1 MNKLSE
7 RMTLLREERDIGQKE
22 LAAFLCCS
30 TGTISNYEKGVH
42 EPCLDNA
49 VKIAQFYQVSLDY
62 LLGNTELRAMRDSSC
77 SEISKR
83 YSFSRFLNLLNV
95 LLPEERKRLAD
106 HLFTVELAHKA
117 LMQ

>member
-7 RMTLLREERDIGQKE
+7 RMALLREERDIRQKE
-22 LAAFLCCS
+22 LAAFLCCT

-62 LLGNTELRAMRDSSC
+62 LLGNTELRTMRDSSC
-77 SEISKR
+77 PEISKG

-95 LLPEERKRLAD
+95 LLPEERRRLAD
-106 HLFTVELAHKA
+106 HLFTVELAHKG

>member
-7 RMTLLREERDIGQKE
+7 RMALLREERDIRQKE
-22 LAAFLCCS
+22 LAAFLCCT
-30 TGTISNYEKGVH
+30 TGTISNYENGVH

-62 LLGNTELRAMRDSSC
+62 LLGNTDLRTTRDSSC
-77 SEISKR
+77 SEISKG
-83 YSFSRFLNLLNV
+83 YSFSRFLNLLND
-95 LLPEERKRLAD
+95 LLPEERRRLAD

>member
-7 RMTLLREERDIGQKE
+7 RMSLLREERDIRQKE

-30 TGTISNYEKGVH
+30 TGTISNYENGVH
-42 EPCLDNA
+42 EPYLDNA
-49 VKIAQFYQVSLDY
+49 VKIARFYQVSLDY
-62 LLGNTELRAMRDSSC
+62 LLGNTELRAMRDSC
-77 SEISKR
+77 CPEISKG

-95 LLPEERKRLAD
+95 LLPEERRRLAD

>member
-1 MNKLSE
+1 MK
-7 RMTLLREERDIGQKE
+7 G
-22 LAAFLCCS
+22 
-30 TGTISNYEKGVH
+30 GVH

-62 LLGNTELRAMRDSSC
+62 LLGNTELRTMRDSSC
-77 SEISKR
+77 PEISKG

-95 LLPEERKRLAD
+95 LLPEERRRLAD
-106 HLFTVELAHKA
+106 HLFTMELAHKA